1 MPICIPEDNL
11 SVYYISI
18 LIYLNRTLL
27 TPTTPYGNFCG
38 CTIHKREH
46 SDPTA
51 FQGLLRLITDS
62 KQEKTLISQHFLM
75 DIGISIL
82 LILFIDYFTKK
93 KTYSYS
99 HWISLQLTV
108 SQWSAVLKH
117 TEFINCFLMSHSI
130 SKTSCWKIATQTTK
144 TSFWNAF

>member
-1 MPICIPEDNL
+1 MPIHMPEDDI

-18 LIYLNRTLL
+18 LIYLNRTSLKQ
-27 TPTTPYGNFCG
+27 TTPYGNFYRCA
-38 CTIHKREH
+38 IHEREH

-75 DIGISIL
+75 DIGIGIQ
-82 LILFIDYFTKK
+82 LILFVDYFTKM

-99 HWISLQLTV
+99 HWRSLQLTV
-108 SQWSAVLKH
+108 SQWFAVLKH
-117 TEFINCFLMSHSI
+117 TEFINCFLMSHYI
-130 SKTSCWKIATQTTK
+130 SKTWCWKIVTKTTK